1 MLGQT
6 VLTKFTADTGDFDK
20 GVKKVESSVG
30 DIAKGN
36 ILATAATKAF
46 GAAWNLVSQ
55 NMDKAID
62 RYDTLQNFPKVLSNF
77 GVSADEASAS
87 VNRIADSILD
97 LPTSLDQAVAGVQ
110 NLFMV
115 TKDLKKSEA
124 IFTAINDSAMV
135 FANGSTD
142 AVDRFI
148 YAYKQSLSMGKVKAQ
163 EFNQMNEAIPGL
175 MDKVAE
181 SMGISYAELKDGL
194 SKGDIEIEKFNDT
207 LKKLDTEGVGSMKAL
222 RKAAFDA
229 TGGIKTALTNM
240 NSRIAAGLAEM
251 IDAVNKG
258 MQEAGVGSLADVF
271 ANTGTK
277 IKEILKGL
285 APYIL
290 NVIILFKNMY
300 DWLSNNKDLQEI
312 IGIFNELKNSWKEI
326 FEFVQPYF
334 PIVESFV
341 VDVIGNTI
349 KLLKDI
355 LVWITKNRDLIII
368 LTQVLIAFFAAW
380 KVIQLMSFIQQVGG
394 VLNALSMLKTA
405 LFGAEVAKIKD
416 SLATARLTVMYAKD
430 FVVGIVKGTAALIK
444 NTACFIA
451 QKTAMLAAAVAT
463 KVVAAA
469 QWLLNAAMSASPITW
484 IIIAIIALVA
494 VFVILWKKC
503 EGFRNFWIGLWE
515 GLQPFVQGAIEG
527 VKGMIMGLV
536 NIIKT
541 VWNTIKTIFDTVINF
556 VKNNWQG
563 LLLMIVNPWAGGFKL
578 LYDNCEV
585 FRNFVDGFV
594 AKIKAFFSNL
604 KTAIGNAI
612 SGIINFIKSIPG
624 KIMSIPTQIFNFFK
638 SLPSK
643 MLSIGL
649 DIVKGIGKGITNGFT
664 WIKNRIKEFVGNVT
678 DFIKK
683 VFKIGSP
690 SKLME
695 NQVGQWIPKG
705 IAVGID
711 ANVDSVYK
719 SMAGMQKELS
729 HTFQLS
735 PQVANS
741 SALHY
746 SPTVIS
752 NVEVNMQQDPLGQM
766 VRDVKTFSGGSKNDY
781 NYGMGV

>member
-1 MLGQT
+1 MFNGAT
-6 VLTKFTADTGDFDK
+6 VLTKFTADTSDFDK
-20 GVKKVESSVG
+20 GTKKVETSIGS
-30 DIAKGN
+30 IAKGN
-36 ILATAATKAF
+36 IIATGITKAF
-46 GAAWNLVSQ
+46 GMAWDTVTQ
-55 NMDKAID
+55 NMDAAIN
-62 RYDTLQNFPKVLSNF
+62 RYDTIQNFPKVMKNF
-77 GVSADEASAS
+77 GVSAEDAAAS
-87 VNRIADSILD
+87 VDRIADSVLG

-110 NLFMV
+110 DIFMV
-115 TKDLKKSEA
+115 TKDLKKAEDM
-124 IFTAINDSAMV
+124 FTAINDSAMV
-135 FANGSTD
+135 FANGSTQ
-142 AVDRFI
+142 AVDMFI
-148 YAYKQSLSMGKVKAQ
+148 YAYKQAMAAGKVSAQ
-163 EFNQMNEAIPGL
+163 DFNQMNQAIPGV

-181 SMGISYAELKDGL
+181 SMGIGFAELKDGL
-194 SKGDIEIEKFNDT
+194 SNGSISMDEFNNA
-207 LKKLDTEGVGSMKAL
+207 LKKLDTEGVGAMGAM
-222 RKAAFDA
+222 RDAAFDA

-258 MQEAGVGSLADVF
+258 LKEAGMGDLATIFSDI
-271 ANTGTK
+271 GTT
-277 IKEILKGL
+277 IKNALVSL
-285 APYIL
+285 APYITSL
-290 NVIILFKNMY
+290 VT
-300 DWLSNNKDLQEI
+300 S
-312 IGIFNELKNSWKEI
+312 
-326 FEFVQPYF
+326 
-334 PIVESFV
+334 
-341 VDVIGNTI
+341 
-349 KLLKDI
+349 LLKIGKWVIKHKTLIEAIVVPI
-355 LVWITKNRDLIII
+355 LAIISAIKIWSVVTGILSTAMGILNAVMAMNPITLIVLAI
-368 LTQVLIAFFAAW
+368 VGLIALF
-380 KVIQLMSFIQQVGG
+380 
-394 VLNALSMLKTA
+394 VL
-405 LFGAEVAKIKD
+405 
-416 SLATARLTVMYAKD
+416 
-430 FVVGIVKGTAALIK
+430 
-444 NTACFIA
+444 
-451 QKTAMLAAAVAT
+451 
-463 KVVAAA
+463 
-469 QWLLNAAMSASPITW
+469 
-484 IIIAIIALVA
+484 
-494 VFVILWKKC
+494 LWNKC

-515 GLQPFVQGAIEG
+515 GIKTFAKGAIDG
-527 VKGMIMGLV
+527 VKGMIMGIV
-536 NIIKT
+536 NIVQT

-683 VFKIGSP
+683 IFKIGSP